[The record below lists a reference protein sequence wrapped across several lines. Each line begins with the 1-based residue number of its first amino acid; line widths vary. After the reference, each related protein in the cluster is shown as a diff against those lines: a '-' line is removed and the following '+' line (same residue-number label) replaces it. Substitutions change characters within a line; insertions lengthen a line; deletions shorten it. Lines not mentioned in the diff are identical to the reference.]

1 MAYKAGINSG
11 SSLET
16 LALSSIYGSVTLS
29 QGLHMNANIV
39 TTDLTIPSNY
49 NAMIVGPF
57 SIDAVVSIE
66 DDATFVIV

>member
-57 SIDAVVSIE
+57 SIDAVVSIQ
-66 DDATFVIV
+66 DDAMFVIV